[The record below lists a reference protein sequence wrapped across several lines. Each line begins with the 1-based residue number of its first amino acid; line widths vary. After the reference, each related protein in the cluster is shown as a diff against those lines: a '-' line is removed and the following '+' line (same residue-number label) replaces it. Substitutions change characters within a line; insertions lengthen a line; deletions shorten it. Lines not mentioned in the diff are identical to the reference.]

1 MIEMLHGELCLSI
14 IDRIKLND
22 LIELLLRPHFF
33 NLSTTNDLVKCFIL
47 SIAFPD
53 VVILLKQIKLL

>member
-1 MIEMLHGELCLSI
+1 MNI
-14 IDRIKLND
+14 

>member
-1 MIEMLHGELCLSI
+1 MSLDI
-14 IDRIKLND
+14 ITQSVKNI